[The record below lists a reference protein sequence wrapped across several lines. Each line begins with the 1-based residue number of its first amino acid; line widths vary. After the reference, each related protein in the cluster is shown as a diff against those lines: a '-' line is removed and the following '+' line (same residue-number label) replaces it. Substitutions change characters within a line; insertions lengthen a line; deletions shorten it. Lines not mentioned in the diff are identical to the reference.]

1 MFVSSAQAASTT
13 ETTVAQSEAPA
24 HTETVVPGTTPDA
37 HAAENPTAGTHSET
51 GAPHAK
57 AVFPPFDSNHFA
69 SQLLWL
75 AITFAFFYVFL
86 SRVVLPRIGGIIET
100 RRDRIATDLDQ
111 AARMKQESDEALSAY
126 EQELADAKNKA
137 GSIAQEARD
146 QAKAKA
152 DAEQAEIS
160 AALEKKLSDAEA
172 SIAAIKSKAM
182 QEVGTIAEDTAA
194 EIVKKIFGGT
204 IDKPAISA
212 AVKAVR
218 G

>member
-1 MFVSSAQAASTT
+1 MFVSSANAASTT
-13 ETTVAQSEAPA
+13 DIIVAQSEAPA
-24 HTETVVPGTTPDA
+24 HTDTVAPGTTPDA
-37 HAAENPTAGTHSET
+37 HAPADPTAGTHSET
-51 GAPHAK
+51 GHAK

-75 AITFAFFYVFL
+75 AITFAVFYVFL

-111 AARMKQESDEALSAY
+111 AARMKQESDEALAAY
-126 EQELADAKNKA
+126 TQELADAKNKA
-137 GSIAQEARD
+137 GAIAQEARD

-172 SIAAIKSKAM
+172 SIATIKNKAM
-182 QEVGTIAEDTAA
+182 QEVGSIAEDTAA
-194 EIVKKIFGGT
+194 EIVKKIFGGAV
-204 IDKPAISA
+204 DKPAISA